1 MGVESVLSM
10 DEVLALVPQQAPFR
24 FVDEL
29 IELSDSHVVG
39 RYTFKENESFYA
51 GHFPDE
57 PITPGV
63 IMLESM
69 CQVGVVALG
78 IYILALELPPEEVS
92 RYKTLF
98 TDAQCEFTGLVLPG
112 TTVTIRAD
120 KVYWRRM
127 KLRSKVEMSLADGTI
142 VASAVVSGIGVR
154 RD

>member
-1 MGVESVLSM
+1 MEAKELTM

-24 FVDEL
+24 FVDEIL
-29 IELSDSHVVG
+29 ELSDEHVVG
-39 RYTFKENESFYA
+39 RYTFKHDETFYP

-78 IYILALELPPEEVS
+78 IYILAKELPASEVAK
-92 RYKTLF
+92 YKTLF
-98 TDAQCEFTGLVLPG
+98 TDAQVDFSGIVPPG
-112 TTVTIRAD
+112 TTVTIRAER
-120 KVYWRRM
+120 VYWRRK
-127 KLRSKVEMSLADGTI
+127 KLRSKVEMSLADGTV
-142 VASAVVSGIGVR
+142 VASAVVSGIGVK